1 MRLNASLQINDNKQ
15 LAIRT
20 VLSLIMIIIL
30 LTICHGMYFIA
41 NNTTVSN
48 DGDSLYYTR
57 IGFGTP
63 DQEFNIILDT
73 GSSV

>member
-1 MRLNASLQINDNKQ
+1 
-15 LAIRT
+15 
-20 VLSLIMIIIL
+20 MIIIL